1 MRSAWWSVLLL
12 SACASGSGS
21 ATAPS
26 APSAPAVAAP
36 TVTQPAAADTTV
48 PSTGSSTAGTVDAAA
63 PDTTS
68 VGDVAAVRPE
78 GFATT
83 QAVVTKADGSTCE
96 ICLWLAD
103 SSEQRALGLMFVT
116 DVGLADG
123 MAFRYQDPHTG
134 TFWMKNTVLP
144 LSIAFFAPDGSFL
157 EAFDMEPCTT
167 DSCPKYATPRSFLVA
182 VEVPQGDLDDV
193 GLVAGSRL
201 ELLDIPCSG

>member
-21 ATAPS
+21 ATD
-26 APSAPAVAAP
+26 PSAPAVAAP

-48 PSTGSSTAGTVDAAA
+48 PSTGSSTAGTVDTTA

-68 VGDVAAVRPE
+68 VGDVTEPAVRPE

-83 QAVVTKADGSTCE
+83 QAVVTNADGTTCE
-96 ICLWLAD
+96 ICLLLAD
-103 SSEQRALGLMFVT
+103 DSAQRARGLMFVT
-116 DVGLADG
+116 DVGPADG

-144 LSIAFFAPDGSFL
+144 LSIAFFDPDGSFL

-167 DSCPKYATPRSFLVA
+167 DSCQKYATPRSFLVA

-193 GLVAGSRL
+193 GLVAGSNL

>member
-1 MRSAWWSVLLL
+1 
-12 SACASGSGS
+12 
-21 ATAPS
+21 
-26 APSAPAVAAP
+26 
-36 TVTQPAAADTTV
+36 
-48 PSTGSSTAGTVDAAA
+48 
-63 PDTTS
+63 
-68 VGDVAAVRPE
+68 VGDVAEPAVRPE

-83 QAVVTKADGSTCE
+83 QAVVTNADGSTCE

-116 DVGLADG
+116 DVGPADG

-134 TFWMKNTVLP
+134 TFWMENTVLP